1 MSDDEGFE
9 TLGGIPIPELP
20 DEGHL
25 DSSGGD
31 SGIGKPG
38 SQPYTRGIHSSM
50 YRSRTWTMRQYAG
63 FSSAKETNNRFRSLL
78 EKGQSGLSV
87 AFDLPTQLGMD
98 SDDSLAHGEVGKV
111 GVAIDSIHD
120 MRQLFSNI
128 DLGKVS
134 TSMTINAPAAV
145 LFALYASVAEEQGVD
160 LGSLR
165 GTVQNDILKE
175 YIARGTYV
183 FPPEQS
189 MRLITDLMGW
199 CRDHAPSWNT
209 ISISGYHI
217 REAGATAV
225 EELAFTLS
233 NALAYVQAAVD
244 SGLDVDE
251 FAPRLSF
258 FFGCHNDLFEEVSK
272 FRAARRL
279 WFELMTERFHPK
291 DPKSTQLRF
300 HTQTAGVTLTAQQ
313 PLNNVVRVSYQ
324 ALSAV
329 LGGTQSLHTNSYDEA
344 LGLPTDES
352 ATIALRTQ
360 QVLAA
365 ETGVADVVDPLGGS
379 WYVESLTNEVASRAR
394 ALIDEI
400 EKRGGSLSAIESG
413 FQQRTIHES
422 AWRQQKDQESGS
434 RLVVGVNHATQ
445 EEDRSS
451 NSGQKLDQTVHKEQC
466 DALTSIRDG
475 RDSDAAND
483 ALIALRVAAA
493 GGDNLMPHIF
503 VAVKAECT
511 VGEIMGALKE
521 VFGTWMAPSGF

>member
-1 MSDDEGFE
+1 MSDEKHFE
-9 TLGGIPIPELP
+9 TLGGIPIPDLA

-25 DSSGGD
+25 SSSGGD
-31 SGIGKPG
+31 SAIGEPG
-38 SQPYTRGIHSSM
+38 STPYTRGIHESM
-50 YRSRTWTMRQYAG
+50 YRDRTWTMRQYAG
-63 FSSAKETNNRFRSLL
+63 FSSAKETNLRFRSLL

-87 AFDLPTQLGMD
+87 AFDLPTQLGLD
-98 SDDSLAHGEVGKV
+98 SDDSLAFGEVGRV
-111 GVAIDSIHD
+111 GVVIDSIHD
-120 MRQLFSNI
+120 MRQLFSEI
-128 DLGKVS
+128 DLGGVS

-145 LFALYASVAEEQGVD
+145 LFALYACVAEEQGVD
-160 LGSLR
+160 LGTLR

-189 MRLITDLMGW
+189 MRLITDLMRW
-199 CRDHAPSWNT
+199 CKDYAPRWNT

-225 EELAFTLS
+225 EELALTLS

-244 SGLDVDE
+244 SGLDVDD
-251 FAPRLSF
+251 FAPRISF

-279 WFELMTERFHPK
+279 WFELMTERFQPK
-291 DPKSTQLRF
+291 NPKSSQLRF

-313 PLNNVVRVSYQ
+313 PLNNIVRVSYQ

-352 ATIALRTQ
+352 STIALRTQ
-360 QVLAA
+360 QVLEA
-365 ETGVADVVDPLGGS
+365 ETGVADIVDPLGGS

-394 ALIDEI
+394 ALIEDI
-400 EKRGGSLSAIESG
+400 EKRGGALSAIESG
-413 FQQRTIHES
+413 FQQRIIHES
-422 AWRQQKDQESGS
+422 AWRQQKDQESGA

-445 EEDRSS
+445 TEGQVS
-451 NSGQKLDQTVHKEQC
+451 NSGQKIDPTIHDEQC
-466 DALTSIRDG
+466 GALATIRANRDAADASNALT
-475 RDSDAAND
+475 
-483 ALIALRVAAA
+483 ALGEAA
-493 GGDNLMPHIF
+493 GGNDNLIPYIMT
-503 VAVKAECT
+503 AVKAECT
-511 VGEIMGALKE
+511 VGEIMGAMKE